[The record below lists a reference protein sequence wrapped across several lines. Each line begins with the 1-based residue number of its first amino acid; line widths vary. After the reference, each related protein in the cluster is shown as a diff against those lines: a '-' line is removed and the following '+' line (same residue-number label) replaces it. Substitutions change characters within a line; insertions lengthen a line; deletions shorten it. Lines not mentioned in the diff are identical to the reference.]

1 LFLAKFFLFLIL
13 ILKRIE
19 CYFIKY
25 CFIIFSRDAVVSLV
39 SCQINSLTSIEGEAS
54 ASNRKSKLFFF
65 YEWEIKAEWKGNY
78 IFQSDILVLVC
89 CLSLHCF
96 FSLFASICYLY
107 AVQMFK
113 ELKISYALF
122 LSIRSQ
128 HLKLSVII
136 VLQKDQSDSAPVV
149 ELSQEKNQFSSK
161 SDCFC
166 LLM

>member
-1 LFLAKFFLFLIL
+1 
-13 ILKRIE
+13 
-19 CYFIKY
+19 
-25 CFIIFSRDAVVSLV
+25 
-39 SCQINSLTSIEGEAS
+39 
-54 ASNRKSKLFFF
+54 
-65 YEWEIKAEWKGNY
+65 
-78 IFQSDILVLVC
+78 
-89 CLSLHCF
+89 
-96 FSLFASICYLY
+96 
-107 AVQMFK
+107 MFK

-166 LLM
+166 LLMWVVKSFE